1 MQDQSPALL
10 ESNLLAISK
19 IMPEMRRKGKK
30 HRKPRYKLQ
39 LEQCHRQGGY
49 ACTLSMGIPVIVG
62 GSASQLTA
70 RMRADC

>member
-19 IMPEMRRKGKK
+19 IMPEMRRKAKK

-39 LEQCHRQGGY
+39 LEQCHRQGG
-49 ACTLSMGIPVIVG
+49 TFVMP
-62 GSASQLTA
+62 A
-70 RMRADC
+70 RYLWAYPSS